1 MLRNF
6 ELDSLSHLIIGVAI
20 QLHTRL
26 GPGLLESVYHLILY
40 RELVNRGLFVER
52 EKSISFEFGGHWYE
66 GAFVADLIV
75 ERAIVVEVKSVVA
88 LHPVFEKQLLTY
100 LRLTNCKL
108 GLLLNFNTALMRDGI
123 KRVVN
128 NF

>member
-1 MLRNF
+1 MNPSTVLCHDLR
-6 ELDSLSHLIIGVAI
+6 
-20 QLHTRL
+20 
-26 GPGLLESVYHLILY
+26 SV
-40 RELVNRGLFVER
+40 GLFVES
-52 EKSISFEFGGHWYE
+52 KKPVSFEYE
-66 GAFVADLIV
+66 GRWFEDGFVADLVV
-75 ERAIVVEVKSVVA
+75 ERCIVVEVKSVIA

-100 LRLTNCKL
+100 LRLLNCKL

>member
-1 MLRNF
+1 MSQ
-6 ELDSLSHLIIGVAI
+6 ELELLSHLIIGRAI
-20 QLHTRL
+20 RIHRRL
-26 GPGLLESVYHLILY
+26 GPGLFESVYHSVLCHDL
-40 RELVNRGLFVER
+40 RSVGLFVES
-52 EKSISFEFGGHWYE
+52 KKPVSFEYE
-66 GAFVADLIV
+66 GRWFEDGFVADLVV
-75 ERAIVVEVKSVVA
+75 ERCIVVEVKSVIA

-100 LRLTNCKL
+100 LRLLNCKL